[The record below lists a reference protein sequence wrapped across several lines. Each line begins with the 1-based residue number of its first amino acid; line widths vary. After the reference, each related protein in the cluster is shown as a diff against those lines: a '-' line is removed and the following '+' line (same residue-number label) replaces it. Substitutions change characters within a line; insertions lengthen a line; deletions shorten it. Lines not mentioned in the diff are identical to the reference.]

1 MGGGTAYQTLISVL
15 PKKIVLTT
23 ETLQAALCAVKSIR
37 TPIKQ
42 TTAQN
47 AAQRWTVTTMADE
60 TGIVLPW
67 EKDAMAG
74 LEMPDGLSYPDQI
87 LYLELRMLYHQY
99 YQKVID
105 RDTATR
111 EKKKLL
117 DEYRVNQFREEMG
130 KQWVEVTRLTELARA
145 DYRKNPCHENAM
157 KLIEIIEGRNL

>member
-1 MGGGTAYQTLISVL
+1 MISA
-15 PKKIVLTT
+15 PT
-23 ETLQAALCAVKSIR
+23 ESER
-37 TPIKQ
+37 TVDP
-42 TTAQN
+42 
-47 AAQRWTVTTMADE
+47 MADE

-105 RDTATR
+105 RETATK

-117 DEYRVNQFREEMG
+117 DEYRVNQFREELG
-130 KQWVEVTRLTELARA
+130 KQWVEVIRLTDLARC
-145 DYRKNPCHENAM
+145 DYKKNRTLENADR
-157 KLIEIIEGRNL
+157 LIEIIEGKKL

>member
-1 MGGGTAYQTLISVL
+1 
-15 PKKIVLTT
+15 
-23 ETLQAALCAVKSIR
+23 
-37 TPIKQ
+37 
-42 TTAQN
+42 
-47 AAQRWTVTTMADE
+47 MADE

-105 RDTATR
+105 RETATK

-117 DEYRVNQFREEMG
+117 DEYRIYKFNDELGNQC
-130 KQWVEVTRLTELARA
+130 VETIRLTELARA

-157 KLIEIIEGRNL
+157 KLIEIIEGRKL